1 MKEETRISK
10 GLIATQA
17 NAYEASNFTTTNP
30 FNTQATRDVASGKS
44 GVVGNSKA
52 GDKVYNPNTKIRNKI
67 TKKLEARRKAIEKF
81 R

>member
-1 MKEETRISK
+1 MKEETRVSK

-17 NAYEASNFTTTNP
+17 NAYEPSNFTKSNP

-44 GVVGNSKA
+44 GVIGNAKA
-52 GDKVYNPNTKIRNKI
+52 GDKVYNPNTKVRTKI
-67 TKKLEARRKAIEKF
+67 TKKLAERKKAMEKF